1 MNFIVFT
8 NHKKDMIFISFGINM
23 WWEILAV
30 TEIRSCDIATQIL
43 AHFAAIPSLKDL
55 AILK

>member
-1 MNFIVFT
+1 
-8 NHKKDMIFISFGINM
+8 MIIL

-30 TEIRSCDIATQIL
+30 TEIHGYDLATQIL

>member
-1 MNFIVFT
+1 
-8 NHKKDMIFISFGINM
+8 MIIL